1 MTNNLKKST
10 TGIKRIKRKNGYKY
24 QSRISI
30 HGKYHH
36 LGTFDNF
43 EDAYNAR
50 QAALKNISPKEK
62 THYVKKSSLVDLT
75 GEKFG
80 HLTAICKLPYDGT
93 SNNIWLCQCDCGQ
106 MTEAVSSALTIGVRV
121 SCGGP
126 AHQEEHTKP
135 ALKAA
140 KEKLYVDNL
149 AVGRIDSS
157 KIKRSKRNTTG
168 VTGVS
173 PVTRYGKT
181 RYSAEIQLNN
191 VKMRLGTFDTIEE
204 AKDARLEA
212 EKKILRD
219 HPKKK

>member
-1 MTNNLKKST
+1 MANNLKKDT
-10 TGIKRIKRKNGYKY
+10 TGIKKIKRKNGYKY
-24 QSRISI
+24 QSRISVN
-30 HGKYHH
+30 GKYHH

-75 GEKFG
+75 GKKFG

-106 MTEAVSSALTIGVRV
+106 MTEVVSSALTRGVRV

-126 AHQEEHTKP
+126 AHQEEHTEKGR
-135 ALKAA
+135 KAI

-157 KIKRSKRNTTG
+157 KIKKSKRNTTG
-168 VTGVS
+168 VTGVWFS
-173 PVTRYGKT
+173 KQKNKYI
-181 RYSAEIQLNN
+181 AEIKLDG
-191 VKMRLGTFDTIEE
+191 VKSYLGSFKTIEE
-204 AKDARLEA
+204 AKIARLEA
-212 EKKILRD
+212 ERKILEE
-219 HPKKK
+219 HPRKDN